1 MSTEMDSHLVI
12 TTLVDQGVLAA
23 DQSDALV
30 EAVLE
35 SGREP
40 EEFLI
45 EEGQVDEH
53 TFYQAIANSVGANYV
68 DLSDFELDAGLRD
81 KIPVGLARLHRALP
95 IAEVDGTL
103 YVALADPLDTERVAE
118 LRFALSQPL
127 QVSVAPVARIEELI
141 AQYYESVDYA
151 TQGFSTLSQ
160 KELSAKLSEAG
171 TAVSA
176 GNLSDEEKAQ
186 YVTQIIDNLI
196 DIGIKAKA
204 SDIHFEPFEEF
215 MDVRMRVD
223 GTLRSL
229 LTKSDR
235 QAYRAIKNELI
246 SRVKILSNLNIAES
260 RLPQDGRIQ
269 RSVMRDGKP
278 FGIDLRVSTL
288 PTQFGESVV
297 LRILDRSAV
306 QLDLDKLGVPERV
319 KKTLREM
326 IQLPNGIIIVTGPT
340 GSGKTTT
347 LYACLREINE
357 PNAKLLTAEDPVEYD
372 IDGIMQVPVSEAIGL
387 DFARC
392 LRAFLRQ
399 DPDRILVG
407 ETRDL
412 ETAQIAIQASLTG
425 HLVFT
430 SLHTNDSTGAITRLI
445 DMGVEPFLISASL
458 ELVVAQRL
466 VRRICPKCVETYE
479 PTEDEL
485 LLLGLSPHEV
495 GDKKFYKGRGCE
507 ECSDTGYKGRKG
519 IYETLRIGDT
529 LREMINQR
537 APGVVLRQK
546 AIELGMRTLRE
557 EGLDAIFNGETTVE
571 EILKYT

>member
-1 MSTEMDSHLVI
+1 MDPHLVI
-12 TTLVDQGVLAA
+12 TTLVDQGVIEAGT
-23 DQSDALV
+23 SDELLQT
-30 EAVLE
+30 VLD
-35 SGREP
+35 SGRAP
-40 EEFLI
+40 EDFLI
-45 EEGQVDEH
+45 GEGHVDEH
-53 TFYQAIANSVGANYV
+53 NFYQAIANSVGANYI
-68 DLSDFELDAGLRD
+68 DLTGFELENSLRD

-95 IAEVDGTL
+95 VAEIDGTL
-103 YVALADPLDTERVAE
+103 YLALSDPLDTERVSE
-118 LRFALSQPL
+118 LRFALNQPI
-127 QVSVAPVARIEELI
+127 QVSVAPVHRIEELI
-141 AQYYESVDYA
+141 GQYYESVDYA
-151 TQGFSTLSQ
+151 TEGFSALTQ
-160 KELSAKLSEAG
+160 KELREKLSEAG
-171 TAVSA
+171 SAVSA
-176 GNLSDEEKAQ
+176 GNLSEEERAQ

-229 LTKSDR
+229 LTASDR
-235 QAYRAIKNELI
+235 KAYSSIGRELI
-246 SRVKILSNLNIAES
+246 SRVKIISNLNIAES

-269 RSVMRDGKP
+269 RSVTRNGKP
-278 FGIDLRVSTL
+278 FAIDLRVSTL
-288 PTQFGESVV
+288 PTQYGESVV

-306 QLDLDKLGVPERV
+306 QLDLDKLGVPEKV

-326 IQLPNGIIIVTGPT
+326 IKLPNGIIIVTGPT

-372 IDGIMQVPVSEAIGL
+372 IDGIMQVPVNEGIGL

-466 VRRICPKCVETYE
+466 VRRICPNCIEPYE

-495 GDKKFYKGRGCE
+495 GDKKFFKGRGCDD
-507 ECSDTGYKGRKG
+507 CNGTGYKGRKG
-519 IYETLRIGDT
+519 IFETLRIGDT

>member
-1 MSTEMDSHLVI
+1 MDPHLVI
-12 TTLVDQGVLAA
+12 PTLADHGVIAA
-23 DQSDALV
+23 EDSDALLQA
-30 EAVLE
+30 AVE
-35 SGREP
+35 SGRSAED
-40 EEFLI
+40 FLI
-45 EEGQVDEH
+45 NDGHVEEH
-53 TFYQAIANSVGANYV
+53 AFYEAVATAIGGSLV
-68 DLSDFELDAGLRD
+68 DLSNFELPGSLRD
-81 KIPVGLARLHRALP
+81 RIPVGLARLHRALP
-95 IAEVDGTL
+95 VADHEGTL
-103 YVALADPLDTERVAE
+103 YVALADPLDTEKLSE
-118 LRFALSQPL
+118 LRFALNENI

-151 TQGFSTLSQ
+151 SEGFASLTQN
-160 KELSAKLSEAG
+160 ELRGKLSDVG
-171 TAVSA
+171 SAVAA
-176 GNLSDEEKAQ
+176 GNLSDEDKAQ

-196 DIGIKAKA
+196 DIGINAKA

-229 LTKSDR
+229 LTESDR
-235 QAYRAIKNELI
+235 SAYQAIKSELI
-246 SRVKILSNLNIAES
+246 SRIKIISNLNIAES
-260 RLPQDGRIQ
+260 RLPQDGKIQ
-269 RSVMRDGKP
+269 RIVMREGKP
-278 FGIDLRVSTL
+278 FPIDLRVSTL

-306 QLDLDKLGVPERV
+306 QLDLEKLGVPQKV
-319 KKTLREM
+319 QKTLRDM
-326 IQLPNGIIIVTGPT
+326 IKLPNGIIIVTGPT

-347 LYACLREINE
+347 LYACLKEIND
-357 PNAKLLTAEDPVEYD
+357 PAAKLLTAEDPVEYD
-372 IDGIMQVPVSEAIGL
+372 IDGIMQVPVNEGIGL

-430 SLHTNDSTGAITRLI
+430 SLHTNDSTGAITRLV

-485 LLLGLSPHEV
+485 LLLGLSAHEI
-495 GDKKFYKGRGCE
+495 GDKKFYRGRGHGCE
-507 ECSDTGYKGRKG
+507 ECNGTGYKGRKG
-519 IYETLRIGDT
+519 IYETLRLNDT

-546 AIELGMRTLRE
+546 AVELGMRTLRE
-557 EGLDAIFNGETTVE
+557 EGLDAIFNGETSVE

>member
-1 MSTEMDSHLVI
+1 MLTDMDPHIVI
-12 TTLVDQGVLAA
+12 TTLADQGVIPAERSEDLLQEVLA
-23 DQSDALV
+23 
-30 EAVLE
+30 
-35 SGREP
+35 SGRAP
-40 EEFLI
+40 EDFLVN
-45 EEGQVDEH
+45 EGHVDEH
-53 TFYQAIANSVGANYV
+53 TFYQAIANSIGANFIN
-68 DLSDFELDAGLRD
+68 LADFELENRLRD
-81 KIPVGLARLHRALP
+81 MIPVGLARLHRALP
-95 IAEVDGTL
+95 VAELDGTL
-103 YVALADPLDTERVAE
+103 YIALADPLDPEKLSE
-118 LRFALSQPL
+118 LRFALNKNI
-127 QVSVAPVARIEELI
+127 QVSIAPVHRIEELV
-141 AQYYESVDYA
+141 AKYYESVDYA
-151 TQGFSTLSQ
+151 AEGFSALTQ
-160 KELSAKLSEAG
+160 RELREKLSELSTKAAG
-171 TAVSA
+171 QM
-176 GNLSDEEKAQ
+176 SDDERAQ
-186 YVTQIIDNLI
+186 YVTQLIDNLI
-196 DIGIKAKA
+196 DIGIKARA
-204 SDIHFEPFEEF
+204 SDIHFEPFEDY

-235 QAYRAIKNELI
+235 KAYSAIAPALI
-246 SRVKILSNLNIAES
+246 SRIKIISSLNIAES

-269 RSVMRDGKP
+269 RTIVRDGRRASV
-278 FGIDLRVSTL
+278 DLRVSTL

-319 KKTLREM
+319 KKTLRE
-326 IQLPNGIIIVTGPT
+326 IIKLPNGIIIVTGPT

-372 IDGIMQVPVSEAIGL
+372 IDGIMQVPINDAIGL

-407 ETRDL
+407 EMRDL

-430 SLHTNDSTGAITRLI
+430 SLHTNDSTGAVTRLI
-445 DMGVEPFLISASL
+445 DMGVEPFLISASI

-466 VRRICPKCVETYE
+466 VRKICPKCIEPYE
-479 PTEDEL
+479 PTDDEIM
-485 LLLGLSPHEV
+485 LLGLSAHEI
-495 GDKKFYKGRGCE
+495 GDKKFFKGHGCE
-507 ECSDTGYKGRKG
+507 ECAETGYRGRKG
-519 IYETLRIGDT
+519 IFETLRIGDT

-546 AIELGMRTLRE
+546 AIELGMRTLRQ
-557 EGLDAIFNGETTVE
+557 EGLDAIFEGETTVE

>member
-1 MSTEMDSHLVI
+1 MDAQLVI
-12 TTLVDQGVLAA
+12 PTLVGQGAIAA
-23 DQSDALV
+23 SQSQELL
-30 EAVLE
+30 EAMAA
-35 SGREP
+35 SGRTP
-40 EEFLI
+40 EDFLI
-45 EEGQVDEH
+45 NEGHVDEH
-53 TFYQAIANSVGANYV
+53 TFYTAIANSIGAGYI
-68 DLSDFELDAGLRD
+68 DLSDFELESRLRD

-95 IAEVDGTL
+95 VAEVDGTI
-103 YVALADPLDTERVAE
+103 YVAFSDPLDSERISE
-118 LRFALSQPL
+118 LRFAIDQNIA
-127 QVSVAPVARIEELI
+127 VSVAPVARIEELI
-141 AQYYESVDYA
+141 GEYYDSIDFA
-151 TQGFSTLSQ
+151 TEGFSSLTQ
-160 KELSAKLSEAG
+160 KELRQKLSEAG
-171 TAVSA
+171 TAMAA
-176 GNLSDEEKAQ
+176 GGLTDEEKAK
-186 YVTQIIDNLI
+186 YVKTIVDNLI

-223 GTLRSL
+223 GTLKSL
-229 LTKSDR
+229 LTKADR
-235 QAYRAIKNELI
+235 KAYRSIRNELI
-246 SRVKILSNLNIAES
+246 SRVKIISNLNIAES

-269 RSVMRDGKP
+269 RTIMRDGKA
-278 FGIDLRVSTL
+278 FNVDLRVSTL

-326 IQLPNGIIIVTGPT
+326 IKLPNGIIIVTGPT

-347 LYACLREINE
+347 LYACLREIND
-357 PNAKLLTAEDPVEYD
+357 PQSKLLTAEDPVEYD
-372 IDGIMQVPVSEAIGL
+372 IDGIMQVPINEAIGL
-387 DFARC
+387 DFARA

-458 ELVVAQRL
+458 ELIVAQRL
-466 VRRICPKCVETYE
+466 VRRICPKCVEPYE

-485 LLLGLSPHEV
+485 MLLGLSAHEV
-495 GDKKFYKGRGCE
+495 GDKKFFKGRGCNDCNE
-507 ECSDTGYKGRKG
+507 TGYKGRKV
-519 IYETLRIGDT
+519 IFETLRLNDT

-557 EGLDAIFNGETTVE
+557 EGLDAIFAGETSVE

>member
-1 MSTEMDSHLVI
+1 MDPHLVI
-12 TTLVDQGVLAA
+12 PTLADHGVIAA
-23 DQSDALV
+23 EDSDALLQA
-30 EAVLE
+30 AVE
-35 SGREP
+35 SGRSAED
-40 EEFLI
+40 FLI
-45 EEGQVDEH
+45 NDGHVGEH
-53 TFYQAIANSVGANYV
+53 AFYEAVATAIGGSLV
-68 DLSDFELDAGLRD
+68 DLSNFELPGKLRD
-81 KIPVGLARLHRALP
+81 RIPVGLARLHRALP
-95 IAEVDGTL
+95 VADHEGTL
-103 YVALADPLDTERVAE
+103 YVALTDPLDTEKLSE
-118 LRFALSQPL
+118 LRFALNENI

-151 TQGFSTLSQ
+151 SEGFASLTQN
-160 KELSAKLSEAG
+160 ELRGKLSDVG
-171 TAVSA
+171 SAVAA

-196 DIGIKAKA
+196 DIGINAKA

-229 LTKSDR
+229 LTESDR
-235 QAYRAIKNELI
+235 SAYQAIKSELI
-246 SRVKILSNLNIAES
+246 SRIKIISNLNIAES
-260 RLPQDGRIQ
+260 RLPQDGKIQ
-269 RSVMRDGKP
+269 RIVMREGKP
-278 FGIDLRVSTL
+278 FPIDLRVSTL

-306 QLDLDKLGVPERV
+306 QLDLEKLGVPQKVQR
-319 KKTLREM
+319 TLRDM
-326 IQLPNGIIIVTGPT
+326 IKLPNGIIIVTGPT

-347 LYACLREINE
+347 LYACLKEIND
-357 PNAKLLTAEDPVEYD
+357 PAAKLLTAEDPVEYD
-372 IDGIMQVPVSEAIGL
+372 IDGIMQVPVNEGIGL

-430 SLHTNDSTGAITRLI
+430 SLHTNDSTGAITRLV

-485 LLLGLSPHEV
+485 LLLGLSAHEI
-495 GDKKFYKGRGCE
+495 GDKKFYRGRGHGCE
-507 ECSDTGYKGRKG
+507 ECNGTGYKGRKG
-519 IYETLRIGDT
+519 IYETLRLNDT

-546 AIELGMRTLRE
+546 AVELGMRTLRE
-557 EGLDAIFNGETTVE
+557 EGLDAIFNGETSVE

>member
-1 MSTEMDSHLVI
+1 MDPHLVI
-12 TTLVDQGVLAA
+12 TTLVEGGVIDT
-23 DQSDALV
+23 DQSDTLTQAI
-30 EAVLE
+30 LE
-35 SGREP
+35 SGRTP
-40 EEFLI
+40 EDFLI
-45 EEGQVDEH
+45 EEGHVDEH
-53 TFYQAIANSVGANYV
+53 TFYQTIADSIGANYI
-68 DLSDFELDAGLRD
+68 DLTDFVLEDSLRD
-81 KIPVGLARLHRALP
+81 RIPISRALLHRALP
-95 IAEVDGTL
+95 VADHEGTL
-103 YVALADPLDTERVAE
+103 FVALSDPLNAENISE
-118 LRFALSQPL
+118 LRFALNQNI
-127 QVSVAPVARIEELI
+127 QISVAPAKRIEELI
-141 AQYYESVDYA
+141 EKHYDSA
-151 TQGFSTLSQ
+151 TLAAGAST
-160 KELSAKLSEAG
+160 KELEEQLRALSSR
-171 TAVSA
+171 VS
-176 GNLSDEEKAQ
+176 GDLTDEERSQ
-186 YVTQIIDNLI
+186 YVTQIIDSLI
-196 DIGIKAKA
+196 DKGIAAKA

-229 LTKSDR
+229 LTKTD
-235 QAYRAIKNELI
+235 QKAYHSIARELI
-246 SRVKILSNLNIAES
+246 SRIKVISNLNIAES

-269 RSVMRDGKP
+269 RTVLREGKP
-278 FGIDLRVSTL
+278 FSVDLRVSTL
-288 PTQFGESVV
+288 PTQYGESVV

-306 QLDLDKLGVPERV
+306 QLDLDKLGVPESV

-326 IQLPNGIIIVTGPT
+326 IKLPNGIIIVTGPT

-357 PNAKLLTAEDPVEYD
+357 PSAKLLTAEDPVEYD
-372 IDGIMQVPVSEAIGL
+372 IDGIMQVPVNEGIGL
-387 DFARC
+387 DFSRC

-430 SLHTNDSTGAITRLI
+430 SLHTNDSTGAITRLV

-466 VRRICPKCVETYE
+466 VRRICSKCIEPYE
-479 PTEDEL
+479 PSEDEL
-485 LLLGLSPHEV
+485 MLLGLSAHEV
-495 GDKKFYKGRGCE
+495 GDKKFYKGHGCP
-507 ECSDTGYKGRKG
+507 ECNNTGYKGRRA
-519 IYETLRIGDT
+519 IYETLRLNDT

-557 EGLDAIFNGETTVE
+557 EGLQAIFDGETSVE
-571 EILKYT
+571 EVLKYT

>member
-1 MSTEMDSHLVI
+1 MDPHLVI
-12 TTLVDQGVLAA
+12 TTLVDQGVLAG
-23 DQSDALV
+23 DQSELLV
-30 EAVLE
+30 QAMVE
-35 SGREP
+35 SGRAP
-40 EEFLI
+40 EDYLI
-45 EEGQVDEH
+45 SEGYVDEH
-53 TFYQAIANSVGANYV
+53 TFYQTIADSIGANYI
-68 DLSDFELDAGLRD
+68 DLTDFELENSLRD
-81 KIPVGLARLHRALP
+81 RLPISRALLHRALP
-95 IAEVDGTL
+95 VADHEGTL
-103 YVALADPLDTERVAE
+103 FVALSDPLNAENISE
-118 LRFALSQPL
+118 LRFALNEDFQI
-127 QVSVAPVARIEELI
+127 SVASIPRIEELI
-141 AQYYESVDYA
+141 EKHYDSAA
-151 TQGFSTLSQ
+151 LAGGASTRELEEQ
-160 KELSAKLSEAG
+160 LRELSG
-171 TAVSA
+171 RVS
-176 GNLSDEEKAQ
+176 GGLTEEEKSQ

-196 DIGIKAKA
+196 DKGIQAKA

-229 LTKSDR
+229 LTKTD
-235 QAYRAIKNELI
+235 QKAYHSIARELI
-246 SRVKILSNLNIAES
+246 SRIKVISNLNIAES

-269 RSVMRDGKP
+269 RSVLRDGKP
-278 FGIDLRVSTL
+278 FPIDLRVSTL

-306 QLDLDKLGVPERV
+306 QLDLDKLGVPEKV

-326 IQLPNGIIIVTGPT
+326 IKLPNGIIIVTGPT

-347 LYACLREINE
+347 LYACLKEIND
-357 PNAKLLTAEDPVEYD
+357 PQSKLLTAEDPVEYD
-372 IDGIMQVPVSEAIGL
+372 IDGIMQVPVNESIGL
-387 DFARC
+387 DFSRC

-466 VRRICPKCVETYE
+466 VRRICSKCIEPYE
-479 PTEDEL
+479 PSEDEL
-485 LLLGLSPHEV
+485 MLLGLSAHEV
-495 GDKKFYKGRGCE
+495 GDKKFYKGHGCP
-507 ECSDTGYKGRKG
+507 ECNNTGYRGRRA
-519 IYETLRIGDT
+519 IYETLRLNDT

-557 EGLDAIFNGETTVE
+557 EGLDAIFSGETSVE
-571 EILKYT
+571 EVLKYT

>member
-1 MSTEMDSHLVI
+1 MDPNIVI
-12 TTLVDQGVLAA
+12 TTLVDQGVVPRERSEELL
-23 DQSDALV
+23 Q
-30 EAVLE
+30 AVVA
-35 SGREP
+35 SGRAP
-40 EEFLI
+40 EDFLI
-45 EEGQVDEH
+45 NEGHVEEH
-53 TFYQAIANSVGANYV
+53 SFYQAIANSIGANYI
-68 DLSDFELDAGLRD
+68 DLSDFELDNRLRD

-95 IAEVDGTL
+95 VAELEGTL
-103 YVALADPLDTERVAE
+103 YIALSDPLDIEKLAE
-118 LRFALSQPL
+118 LRFALNENI
-127 QVSVAPVARIEELI
+127 QVSVAAVPYIEELI
-141 AQYYESVDYA
+141 ARYYESVDYA
-151 TQGFSTLSQ
+151 AEGFSALTQ
-160 KELSAKLSEAG
+160 KELREKLNELSARA
-171 TAVSA
+171 A
-176 GNLSDEEKAQ
+176 GNLSDDERAQ
-186 YVTQIIDNLI
+186 YVTEIIDNLI

-204 SDIHFEPFEEF
+204 SDIHFEPFEQF

-229 LTKSDR
+229 LTRADR
-235 QAYRAIKNELI
+235 KAYSSITRELI
-246 SRVKILSNLNIAES
+246 SRLKVISNLNIAES

-269 RSVMRDGKP
+269 RTVLRDGRP
-278 FGIDLRVSTL
+278 FAIDLRVSTL

-297 LRILDRSAV
+297 LRILDRSSV

-319 KKTLREM
+319 KGILREM
-326 IQLPNGIIIVTGPT
+326 IKIPNGIIIVTGPT

-357 PNAKLLTAEDPVEYD
+357 PNAKLLTVEDPVEYD
-372 IDGIMQVPVSEAIGL
+372 IDGIMQVPVNEHIGL

-430 SLHTNDSTGAITRLI
+430 SLHTNDSTGAVTRLI

-466 VRRICPKCVETYE
+466 VRRICPHCIEPYE
-479 PTEDEL
+479 PTDDEI
-485 LLLGLSPHEV
+485 LLLGLSAHEI
-495 GDKKFYKGRGCE
+495 GDKKFFKGRGCE
-507 ECSDTGYKGRKG
+507 ECSDTGYRGRKG
-519 IYETLRIGDT
+519 IFETLRIGDT

-537 APGVVLRQK
+537 SPGVVLRQK
-546 AIELGMRTLRE
+546 AIELGMRTLRD
-557 EGLDAIFNGETTVE
+557 EGLQAIFDGETSVE

>member
-1 MSTEMDSHLVI
+1 LRTIYLG
-12 TTLVDQGVLAA
+12 LDQMRPQLLK
-23 DQSDALV
+23 SDV
-30 EAVLE
+30 
-35 SGREP
+35 
-40 EEFLI
+40 
-45 EEGQVDEH
+45 
-53 TFYQAIANSVGANYV
+53 
-68 DLSDFELDAGLRD
+68 
-81 KIPVGLARLHRALP
+81 
-95 IAEVDGTL
+95 
-103 YVALADPLDTERVAE
+103 
-118 LRFALSQPL
+118 
-127 QVSVAPVARIEELI
+127 
-141 AQYYESVDYA
+141 
-151 TQGFSTLSQ
+151 QG
-160 KELSAKLSEAG
+160 K
-171 TAVSA
+171 
-176 GNLSDEEKAQ
+176 N
-186 YVTQIIDNLI
+186 
-196 DIGIKAKA
+196 
-204 SDIHFEPFEEF
+204 PFQ
-215 MDVRMRVD
+215 DVRVR
-223 GTLRSL
+223 
-229 LTKSDR
+229 
-235 QAYRAIKNELI
+235 RAMQLAIDTT
-246 SRVKILSNLNIAES
+246 A
-260 RLPQDGRIQ
+260 IQ
-269 RSVMRDGKP
+269 RSVMRDGRP

-306 QLDLDKLGVPERV
+306 QLDLDKLGVPESV

-326 IQLPNGIIIVTGPT
+326 IKLPNGIIIVTGPT

-372 IDGIMQVPVSEAIGL
+372 IDGIMQVPVNEGIGL
-387 DFARC
+387 DFSRC

-430 SLHTNDSTGAITRLI
+430 SLHTNDSTGAITRLV

-466 VRRICPKCVETYE
+466 VRRICPSCIEPYE
-479 PTEDEL
+479 PSEDEL
-485 LLLGLSPHEV
+485 TLLGLSAHEV
-495 GDKKFYKGRGCE
+495 GDKKFYKGRGCA
-507 ECSDTGYKGRKG
+507 ECNNTGYRGRRA
-519 IYETLRIGDT
+519 IYETLRLNDT

-557 EGLDAIFNGETTVE
+557 EGLQAIFDGETSVE

>member
-1 MSTEMDSHLVI
+1 MDPHLVI
-12 TTLVDQGVLAA
+12 TTLVDQGVIAA
-23 DQSDALV
+23 DQSDELLNAI
-30 EAVLE
+30 LE
-35 SGREP
+35 SGRAP
-40 EEFLI
+40 EDYLV
-45 EEGQVDEH
+45 EEGRVDEH
-53 TFYQAIANSVGANYV
+53 SFYQAIANSVGANYI
-68 DLSDFELDAGLRD
+68 DLTDFELDNKLRD
-81 KIPVGLARLHRALP
+81 RIPVGLARLHRALP
-95 IAEVDGTL
+95 VADYEGTL
-103 YVALADPLDTERVAE
+103 YVALSDPLDSEKLSE
-118 LRFALSQPL
+118 LRFALNENI
-127 QVSVAPVARIEELI
+127 QVSVAPVRRIEELI

-151 TQGFSTLSQ
+151 AEGFGALTQ
-160 KELSAKLSEAG
+160 KELREKLSEAG
-171 TAVSA
+171 SAVSG
-176 GNLSDEEKAQ
+176 GNLTDEERAQ

-235 QAYRAIKNELI
+235 KAYNSIARELI
-246 SRVKILSNLNIAES
+246 SRVKIIANLNIAES

-269 RSVMRDGKP
+269 RSVVREGKP
-278 FGIDLRVSTL
+278 FAIDLRVSTL

-306 QLDLDKLGVPERV
+306 QLDLDKLGVPEKV
-319 KKTLREM
+319 KKTLRDM
-326 IQLPNGIIIVTGPT
+326 IKLPNGIIIVTGPT

-372 IDGIMQVPVSEAIGL
+372 IDGIMQVPVNEGIGL

-466 VRRICPKCVETYE
+466 VRRICSKCIEPYE
-479 PTEDEL
+479 PSEDEL
-485 LLLGLSPHEV
+485 LLLGLSAHEV

-507 ECSDTGYKGRKG
+507 ECNDTGYKGRKG
-519 IYETLRIGDT
+519 IFETLRLNDT

-557 EGLDAIFNGETTVE
+557 EGLQAIFDGETSVE

>member
-1 MSTEMDSHLVI
+1 MDPHLVL
-12 TTLVDQGVLAA
+12 TTLVDQGVIAA
-23 DQSDALV
+23 DQSDAILQ
-30 EAVLE
+30 ALLA
-35 SGREP
+35 SGRPP
-40 EEFLI
+40 EDFLI
-45 EEGQVDEH
+45 NDGYVDEH
-53 TFYQAIANSVGANYV
+53 AFYNAIASSVGANYI
-68 DLSDFELDAGLRD
+68 DLSDFELDNRLRD

-95 IAEVDGTL
+95 VAELDGVL
-103 YVALADPLDTERVAE
+103 YVALADPLDSEKLSE
-118 LRFALSQPL
+118 LRFGLNENIHL
-127 QVSVAPVARIEELI
+127 SVAPPSQIESLI
-141 AQYYESVDYA
+141 ERYYESVDYA
-151 TQGFSTLSQ
+151 AEGFSALTQKELREKLSELSQ
-160 KELSAKLSEAG
+160 KASG
-171 TAVSA
+171 QM
-176 GNLSDEEKAQ
+176 SDDERAQ

-204 SDIHFEPFEEF
+204 SDIHFEPFEEY

-235 QAYRAIKNELI
+235 KAYSSISRELI
-246 SRVKILSNLNIAES
+246 SRVKIISNLNIAES

-269 RSVMRDGKP
+269 RTVMRDGKP

-306 QLDLDKLGVPERV
+306 QLDLDKLGVPDRV

-372 IDGIMQVPVSEAIGL
+372 IDGIMQVPVNEAIGL

-458 ELVVAQRL
+458 ELIVAQRL
-466 VRRICPKCVETYE
+466 VRRICPKCVEPYE

-485 LLLGLSPHEV
+485 VLLGLSPHEV
-495 GDKKFYKGRGCE
+495 GDKKFFKGHGCD
-507 ECSDTGYKGRKG
+507 ECGDTGYKGRKA
-519 IYETLRIGDT
+519 IYETLKMNDT

-557 EGLDAIFNGETTVE
+557 EGLDGIFNGETTVE
-571 EILKYT
+571 EVLKYT

>member
-1 MSTEMDSHLVI
+1 MDPHLAI
-12 TTLVDQGVLAA
+12 TTLVDQGVLPAEG
-23 DQSDALV
+23 SDALLQSL
-30 EAVLE
+30 LE
-35 SGREP
+35 SGRP
-40 EEFLI
+40 PQDFLI
-45 EEGQVDEH
+45 AEGHVDEH
-53 TFYQAIANSVGANYV
+53 AFYQAIANSIGANYI
-68 DLSDFELDAGLRD
+68 DLTDFELEAALRD
-81 KIPVGLARLHRALP
+81 RVPVGLARLHRALP
-95 IAEVDGTL
+95 VAEHEGTL
-103 YVALADPLDTERVAE
+103 YLALSDPLNAETISE
-118 LRFALSQPL
+118 LRFALSSDIQI
-127 QVSVAPVARIEELI
+127 SVASVARVEELI
-141 AQYYESVDYA
+141 QRYYESVDYA
-151 TQGFSTLSQ
+151 AEGFSGLSHR
-160 KELSAKLSEAG
+160 ELQAKLSDAG
-171 TAVSA
+171 SAVSA
-176 GNLSDEEKAQ
+176 GALTEEERAQ

-235 QAYRAIKNELI
+235 KAYSSIARELI
-246 SRVKILSNLNIAES
+246 SRVKVISSLNIAES
-260 RLPQDGRIQ
+260 RLPQDGRIK
-269 RSVMRDGKP
+269 RTVMRDGRQ
-278 FGIDLRVSTL
+278 FDVDLRVSTL

-306 QLDLDKLGVPERV
+306 QLDLDKLGVPESV

-326 IQLPNGIIIVTGPT
+326 IQLPNGIIVVTGPT

-372 IDGIMQVPVSEAIGL
+372 IDGIMQVPVNEAIGL

-466 VRRICPKCVETYE
+466 VRRICAKCIEPYE
-479 PTEDEL
+479 PAEDEL
-485 LLLGLSPHEV
+485 MLLGLSAHEV
-495 GDKKFYKGRGCE
+495 GDKKFFKGRGCE
-507 ECSDTGYKGRKG
+507 ECNDTGYKGRRA
-519 IYETLRIGDT
+519 IYETLRLNDT

-557 EGLDAIFNGETTVE
+557 EGLDAIFSGDTTVE